1 MSDDR
6 FLDRLRADARSL
18 RYEADPVT
26 ATRLAARI
34 RSRLTEPTISEF
46 IAAWFRPLAASL
58 SALALI
64 AGIGIAL
71 LNRDQPVAIG
81 DPIQYTVAGDTY
93 NVGE

>member
-18 RYEADPVT
+18 RYEAGPVA

-34 RSRLTEPTISEF
+34 RSRLTEPTISEY

-71 LNRDQPVAIG
+71 LERDQPLAIG
-81 DPIQYTVAGDTY
+81 DPVQYTVAGDTY
-93 NVGE
+93 SVGE

>member
-18 RYEADPVT
+18 RYEVDPVT
-26 ATRLAARI
+26 STRLAARI

>member
-18 RYEADPVT
+18 RYEAGPVA

-71 LNRDQPVAIG
+71 LDRDQPLAIG
-81 DPIQYTVAGDTY
+81 DPVQYTVAGDTY
-93 NVGE
+93 SVGE

>member
-6 FLDRLRADARSL
+6 FLGRLRGDARQL
-18 RYEADPVT
+18 QYELDPI
-26 ATRLAARI
+26 ASTRMAARI
-34 RSRLTEPTISEF
+34 RSRLTEPTVSQF

-71 LNRDQPVAIG
+71 LDQNQPLAIG
-81 DPIQYTVAGDTY
+81 DPIQYTVAGETY
-93 NVGE
+93 SVGE